1 MSRFAVCIRLVEVGR
16 GMTVITMSDNQ
27 LVRLQV
33 LISVDCLTTIYRECY
48 ETDCG
53 SDRYFPAEFDD

>member
-1 MSRFAVCIRLVEVGR
+1 
-16 GMTVITMSDNQ
+16 MTVITMSDNQ